1 MKTLER
7 LKLVALPEKASL
19 PPAQMRRQKS
29 LTKLDELDCHVQSKA
44 GRSALSAAQARMGQ
58 CVGQWRYGF
67 ETAGITAIVA
77 A

>member
-19 PPAQMRRQKS
+19 PPAQLRRQKF
-29 LTKLDELDCHVQSKA
+29 LTKLDEQIAMFKA
-44 GRSALSAAQARMGQ
+44 EQGGQPYQRRKRVWVNASASGDMGLKLQ
-58 CVGQWRYGF
+58 VP
-67 ETAGITAIVA
+67 AAIVA